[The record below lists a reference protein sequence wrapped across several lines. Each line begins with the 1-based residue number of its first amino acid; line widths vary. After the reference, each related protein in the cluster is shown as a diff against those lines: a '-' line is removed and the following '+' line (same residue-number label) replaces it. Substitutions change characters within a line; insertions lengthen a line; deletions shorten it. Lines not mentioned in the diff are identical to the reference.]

1 MFRIGIGIDTG
12 GTYTDAV
19 AYDLDSRSVVATAKA
34 LTTRRDLAVGIME
47 ALDRLPGDVLARP
60 VLFALSTT
68 LATNA
73 CVENRTG
80 RARLVFFGGN
90 RKNIDRF
97 GGDFGLPPADDIIL
111 ADSTANYSQS
121 GLGDVD
127 WDRFINGLN
136 GSLDHLD
143 GVGVVEMYSMRNGAV
158 IEKHA
163 RDLIHRRSGL
173 PVVSAHELV
182 TDLNCLQRAASTLV
196 NASLFP
202 TIHAFMLA
210 IKRSLAERGL
220 DAPVVIVRSDGSLMS
235 ESFAELRPAETL
247 LSGPA
252 ASVMGASAL
261 AGVTD
266 GVVVDMGGTTS
277 DIAVIRNGRP
287 LRAENG
293 IAIGRWK
300 TGIRGLDIDTVGLG
314 GDSAVQYGTDGMVLK
329 EHRVVPLCIAAARY
343 PRLKERLAAQ
353 FAVPFKHTRCLHE
366 GFILMKDIAA
376 DSPYTDREK
385 RLADALRDGPLLRRD
400 AALASGRD
408 EYSLGEERLVRDG
421 VVAVFGL
428 TPTDIMHIR
437 GDFDRYDAEASRHG
451 AAYVAENLECTVA
464 ELADMVYRE
473 VTRKLYRAVVLALL
487 RHEQVPGLPGADD
500 PALLAIIEKS
510 YQARR
515 HGGGKGLLDF
525 SFRTDLPLIG
535 IGAPVHV
542 FLNDVAALLGTTAI
556 VPEHAAVANAVGAI
570 VGHIQAEAV
579 VRVRPVYIGDSASRY
594 SVYADEAVREF
605 KTGPEAE
612 AYARKEV
619 ACLAAERAREQG
631 ATGDL
636 SVTTREEG
644 HDAHT
649 EHGTL
654 HLETVFSAWAV
665 GAAGFNGTAG

>member
-1 MFRIGIGIDTG
+1 MSRIGIGIDTG

-19 AYDLDSRSVVATAKA
+19 AYDFDRSAVVATAKA

-47 ALDRLPGDVLARP
+47 ALDRLPADVLVRS
-60 VLFALSTT
+60 VLFSLSTT

-80 RARLVFFGGN
+80 RARLVFFGGK
-90 RKNIDRF
+90 RKNIEQF
-97 GGDFGLPPADDIIL
+97 GHDYGLPPADDIIL
-111 ADSTANYSQS
+111 AESSANYSRS

-127 WDRFINGLN
+127 WDRFMNGLN

-143 GVGVVEMYSMRNGAV
+143 GVGIVEMYSMRNGAV

-163 RDLIHRRSGL
+163 RDLIRQRSGL

-202 TIHAFMLA
+202 TIHAFIQA

-252 ASVMGASAL
+252 ASVMGATAL

-266 GVVVDMGGTTS
+266 GIVVDMGGTTS
-277 DIAVIRNGRP
+277 DIAVIRNGAP
-287 LRAENG
+287 LRAESG

-314 GDSAVQYGTDGMVLK
+314 GDSAVHYGSEGMVLE

-343 PRLKERLAAQ
+343 PRLKERLVEQ
-353 FAVPFKHTRCLHE
+353 FTVPFRHTRFLHE
-366 GFILMKDIAA
+366 GFILMKDISG

-385 RLADALRDGPLLRRD
+385 RLAAALADGPLLRRD

-408 EYSLGEERLVRDG
+408 EYTTGEERLVRDG

-437 GDFDRYDAEASRHG
+437 GDFDRYDAEASG
-451 AAYVAENLECTVA
+451 LGGAYVAENLECTVP

-487 RHEQVPGLPGADD
+487 RHEKTPGMPGADD
-500 PALLAIIEKS
+500 PALLALIEKS

-515 HGGGKGLLDF
+515 HGGGGFVDF

-535 IGAPVHV
+535 IGAPIHV
-542 FLNDVAALLGTTAI
+542 FLAEVANLLGTTAI
-556 VPEHAAVANAVGAI
+556 VPEHAAVANALGAI

-579 VRVRPVYIGDSASRY
+579 VRVRPVFIGDSASRY
-594 SVYADEAVREF
+594 SVFADESVRDFE
-605 KTGPEAE
+605 TGPEAE
-612 AYARKEV
+612 QFAREE
-619 ACLAAERAREQG
+619 AARIAVLRATEQG
-631 ATGDL
+631 ATGNI

-644 HDAHT
+644 FDAHT
-649 EHGTL
+649 ERGTL
-654 HLETVFSAWAV
+654 HLETVFSARAV
-665 GAAGFNGTAG
+665 GAAGFSG